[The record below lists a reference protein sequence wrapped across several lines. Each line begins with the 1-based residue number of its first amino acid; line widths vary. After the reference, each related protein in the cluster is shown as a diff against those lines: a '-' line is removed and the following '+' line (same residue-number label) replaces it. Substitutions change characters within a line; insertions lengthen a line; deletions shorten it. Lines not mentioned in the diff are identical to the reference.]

1 MMIQTLGLTRRQEDG
16 HLCPDHV
23 SFKVDPGQ
31 VYCLLG
37 TPRSGKTTIINL
49 LVGLVK
55 PTAGRALVNNVDC
68 EIYPVEARKHLTH
81 IPPDLQFSADLTPR
95 QNLEYFAALGGK
107 RDIEDRQIRM
117 VMREVKIPER
127 AFSLRTRQLP
137 HEMRQRLGV
146 ALAMLKQTPVLLA
159 DEPTL
164 GCDAQATRDFLELLP
179 LLKERG
185 VAILFCT
192 RDPFLA
198 TQIADVAGL
207 LKEGVLILETTRQQ
221 LAARPLDQLYQ
232 KHLLQLNPE
241 IG

>member
-1 MMIQTLGLTRRQEDG
+1 MIHTLGLTRRQEDG
-16 HLCPDHV
+16 RLCPDHISFNV
-23 SFKVDPGQ
+23 SPGQ

-37 TPRSGKTTIINL
+37 TPRSGKTTIVNIFI
-49 LVGLVK
+49 GLVK
-55 PTAGRALVNNVDC
+55 PTAGRALINNVDC
-68 EIYPVEARKHLTH
+68 EIYPVEARRHLTH
-81 IPPDLQFSADLTPR
+81 IPHDLQFSADLTPQ

-107 RDIEDRQIRM
+107 RGVQEREIRA
-117 VMREVKIPER
+117 VMRDAKIPEK
-127 AFSLRTRQLP
+127 AFDFRTRLLP
-137 HEMRQRLGV
+137 HEMHQRLGV

-164 GCDAQATRDFLELLP
+164 GFDAQATRDFLELLP

-198 TQIADVAGL
+198 GQIGDVVGL

-221 LAARPLDQLYQ
+221 LTARPLEQMYQ
-232 KHLLQLNPE
+232 KHLMQL
-241 IG
+241 

>member
-1 MMIQTLGLTRRQEDG
+1 MIQTLGLTRRQEDG
-16 HLCPDHV
+16 HMCPDHI
-23 SFKVDPGQ
+23 SFKVSPGQ

-55 PTAGRALVNNVDC
+55 PTAGRALINNVDC
-68 EIYPVEARKHLTH
+68 EIYPVEARRHLTH
-81 IPPDLQFSADLTPR
+81 ISSNLQFSADLTPQ
-95 QNLEYFAALGGK
+95 QNLEYFAALGRK
-107 RDIEDRQIRM
+107 RDLEDREIRR
-117 VMREVKIPER
+117 VMREVKIPEK
-127 AFSLRTRQLP
+127 AFDLRTRQLP

-164 GCDAQATRDFLELLP
+164 GFDAQSTRDFLDLFP
-179 LLKERG
+179 LLKDRS

-198 TQIADVAGL
+198 GRIADVVGL
-207 LKEGVLILETTRQQ
+207 LKEGVLILEITRQQ
-221 LAARPLDQLYQ
+221 LATRPLDQLYQ
-232 KHLLQLNPE
+232 KHLLQLNP
-241 IG
+241 